1 MILHLYFAK
10 RFVISFAIV
19 ASAFLVLIIM
29 IDFIEHLRNFRGQD
43 VAFIKILE
51 LVALNV
57 PASLHQ
63 TLPLIIILCSIML
76 FLGLSKSNEL
86 VVTRAAGR
94 SAIRLLIGPII
105 AAFSI
110 GVISI
115 IVLNPIVAGT
125 KKQYEN
131 LTSELSNLPI
141 NTSYLSANGLW
152 LRQGTNQIQTVIHA
166 IHANLDGTKL
176 FKVTLQD
183 FDLSGTAIRRIVAQS
198 ASLEQGHWNL
208 INAKEWPLKLAQ
220 NPEANAL
227 SKSSYKIPTELTRD
241 QIQDSFATPASIP
254 IWKLPAFIHQ
264 LKKAGFSAKRHIVW
278 FHMEITLPLFLSAMV
293 MIGAGCTMRHTRQRR
308 TKLMVLMA
316 ILFGFSLYFLRNFA
330 QILGENG
337 QLPEVWTAWIPP
349 IAAIGLSLAFLL
361 HTEDG

>member
-1 MILHLYFAK
+1 MTLHFYFAK
-10 RFVISFAIV
+10 RFFVSFLIV
-19 ASAFLVLIIM
+19 ASAFLVLIFM
-29 IDFIEHLRNFRGQD
+29 IDFIEHLRSFRGQD
-43 VAFIKILE
+43 VAFVEILE

-57 PASLHQ
+57 PSSLHQ
-63 TLPLIIILCSIML
+63 TLPLMMILCSIML
-76 FLGLSKSNEL
+76 FLSLSKSNEL

-94 SAIRLLIGPII
+94 SAVRSLIGPIT
-105 AAFSI
+105 AAFLI

-115 IVLNPIVAGT
+115 ILLNPIVAGT

-131 LTSELSNLPI
+131 RTSELSNLPI

-152 LRQGTNQIQTVIHA
+152 LRQGNETTQTVIHA
-166 IHANLDGTKL
+166 ANANLDGTKL
-176 FKVTLQD
+176 FNVILQD
-183 FDLSGTAIRRIVAQS
+183 FNLSGTAIRRIAAES
-198 ASLEQGHWNL
+198 ASLEIGYWQL
-208 INAKEWPLKLAQ
+208 INAKEWPLGQGQ
-220 NPEANAL
+220 NPEANVVRR
-227 SKSSYKIPTELTRD
+227 SNYKLPTDLTKN

-254 IWKLPAFIHQ
+254 IWQLPAFIQQ

-278 FHMEITLPLFLSAMV
+278 FHMEITLPIFLSAIV
-293 MIGAGCTMRHTRQRR
+293 MIGAGCTMQQTRQGK

-349 IAAIGLSLAFLL
+349 MAAKGLSLAFLL